1 MTTLVLEFKK
11 IKSEDETKK
20 SIFYS
25 NSKTEMFFN
34 ETDIDDV
41 FESVYIKI
49 ISYIQTYLGKALGW
63 ISDSVIDHTLNVW
76 K

>member
-34 ETDIDDV
+34 ETDIDDE

-49 ISYIQTYLGKALGW
+49 ISYIQTYLRKALGW
-63 ISDSVIDHTLNVW
+63 ISDSVIDHTLNV
-76 K
+76 